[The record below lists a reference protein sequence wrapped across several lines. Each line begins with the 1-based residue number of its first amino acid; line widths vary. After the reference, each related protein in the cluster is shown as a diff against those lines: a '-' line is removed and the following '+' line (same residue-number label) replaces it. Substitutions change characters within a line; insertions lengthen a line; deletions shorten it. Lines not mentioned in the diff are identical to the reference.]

1 MEQFQDLVTL
11 APWTFIFQICN
22 LLILAAAVKHFL
34 FKPVQQILA
43 KRKEEIETAYTEAQK
58 AEDDARAMKDEYE
71 TRLASARQEAT
82 EIVKNATAR
91 ATARSEE
98 LVSAARAEAAA
109 LKSKADAEI
118 ESERRKAAGEL
129 KNDISELALDIAGRV
144 VEKEIDPAAHKALI
158 DDFINRVGDAS

>member
-1 MEQFQDLVTL
+1 MKQFQDLVTL

-22 LLILAAAVKHFL
+22 LLILTAGVKHFL

-43 KRKEEIETAYTEAQK
+43 KRKEEIEASYTEA
-58 AEDDARAMKDEYE
+58 
-71 TRLASARQEAT
+71 
-82 EIVKNATAR
+82 EIVKSATAR
-91 ATARSEE
+91 ANARGEE

-144 VEKEIDPAAHKALI
+144 VEKEIDPETHKELI
-158 DDFINRVGDAS
+158 DDFISRVGDAS